1 MSIRCVHLCWYRFRV
16 LIHYRK
22 KNLHIDRQPITVIK
36 QQPLIVLHT
45 SSIGSLQGSH
55 TSKGADLTNA
65 HYKPSSKRQKKKKH
79 HINKAEKE
87 TKGDLKQKIEDPLS
101 SSYPSNYYYSN

>member
-1 MSIRCVHLCWYRFRV
+1 M
-16 LIHYRK
+16 
-22 KNLHIDRQPITVIK
+22 HI
-36 QQPLIVLHT
+36 
-45 SSIGSLQGSH
+45 
-55 TSKGADLTNA
+55 TNQVQ
-65 HYKPSSKRQKKKKH
+65 KDKKKKH